1 MALFQEES
9 LWSEVK
15 WILYLP
21 SIHFFFLD
29 LIIFHVHPSKK
40 SKVTR
45 VLCWFLLERVV
56 STWHIQVWISLV
68 GVLFASYLKW
78 LNFPIQRL
86 GVLPIMLWTKK
97 KADQWNETRYV
108 LTTYNETNF
117 SARIADL
124 WSKVHSL
131 CDLRLKTFLRFFFNL
146 HGTQH

>member
-9 LWSEVK
+9 LWSEMK

-40 SKVTR
+40 SKVTQ
-45 VLCWFLLERVV
+45 VLWWFLLERVV

-86 GVLPIMLWTKK
+86 GVLPIMLWKK
-97 KADQWNETRYV
+97 KTSWSTKWDKVCSYHLQWNKF
-108 LTTYNETNF
+108 LCTYCRPMNTGNIYMYGCR
-117 SARIADL
+117 S
-124 WSKVHSL
+124 W
-131 CDLRLKTFLRFFFNL
+131 
-146 HGTQH
+146 